1 MGVTVE
7 ESYAKLTLEEPQLL
21 AESRLTNVVALGRA
35 AKVEFLCEHYKVTK
49 LAQLHGPTAI
59 PQDSRLRVRRYV
71 GNHAPGQPCTL
82 RNAIMTCCHNRLTA
96 RVKGCAGLSGKPD
109 RP

>member
-1 MGVTVE
+1 
-7 ESYAKLTLEEPQLL
+7 
-21 AESRLTNVVALGRA
+21 VVALGRA

-59 PQDSRLRVRRYV
+59 PLDSRLRVRRYV

-82 RNAIMTCCHNRLTA
+82 RNTIMTNCHNRLTA
-96 RVKGCAGLSGKPD
+96 CVKATLPSQPESLRPLAIFARRPD
-109 RP
+109 